1 MVINKCMDQ
10 SQPRLCCAVPSC
22 VCVRC
27 GLGSSVHVSPSSVSR
42 PEQQVKVPP
51 AGLIDFHQITGGL
64 GGSVTTGAAEVDRG
78 SEDPNGGAEKF
89 ELTPPEVWFQ
99 LKQVSSTNWLKP

>member
-1 MVINKCMDQ
+1 M
-10 SQPRLCCAVPSC
+10 
-22 VCVRC
+22 
-27 GLGSSVHVSPSSVSR
+27 
-42 PEQQVKVPP
+42 PP

-78 SEDPNGGAEKF
+78 SEDPKGGGAEKF

-99 LKQVSSTNWLKP
+99 LKRVSSTNWLKRPPRFVWTNVHKFFGRLFTCALILVMFSSVDFQITETKSMFDF